1 LHEDADREKARI
13 NAVGQQWGEQ
23 TMRHWVLGVVSTIA
37 LALPLADAAKAQ
49 SVEEFYRGKT
59 VNLIVG
65 FSPGGG
71 YDTTARILAV
81 YLKKHIPGNPTV
93 VVQNMEGAGSLK
105 ATNYLYHVAPKDGT
119 AIGTFSRGMPMEPLI
134 GSSATQFDAAKFTW
148 LGSTTNEYS
157 VVLAWHT
164 SPVKVWND
172 LLKTEFTVGGEG
184 SGSDSDIYAMLLKN
198 LFGAKIK
205 LVTGYPGSA
214 ELMLAVERGEL
225 DGRASW
231 SWSSLKASKPDWIK
245 NKKVS
250 NLVQL
255 NITKNPELPDV
266 PMILD
271 LATTDKQRQILKV
284 VLSRQTMGRPFAAP
298 PGIPE
303 DRKQALRK
311 AFDDTMKDPEFLA
324 EAQKRKMDVNPV
336 SGVEVEKLVAELY
349 KTPQDVI
356 AEAKVAISA
365 GK

>member
-1 LHEDADREKARI
+1 
-13 NAVGQQWGEQ
+13 
-23 TMRHWVLGVVSTIA
+23 MRRWIIGILSGMA
-37 LALPLADAAKAQ
+37 LALPLANAAKAE

-59 VNLIVG
+59 INLIVG
-65 FSPGGG
+65 FSAGGG
-71 YDTTARILAV
+71 YDTTARIVAP
-81 YLKKHIPGNPTV
+81 YLKKHLPGNPSV
-93 VVQNMEGAGSLK
+93 VVQNMDGAGSLK
-105 ATNYLYHVAPKDGT
+105 ATNYLYSVAPKDGT
-119 AIGTFSRGMPMEPLI
+119 VIGTFSRGMPMEPLI
-134 GSSATQFDAAKFTW
+134 GSGAALFDSAKFTW
-148 LGSTTNEYS
+148 LGSTTSEYS

-164 SPVKVWND
+164 SPVKTWND

-214 ELMLAVERGEL
+214 ELMLAVERGEI

-231 SWSSLKASKPDWIK
+231 SWSSLKSAKADWIRD
-245 NKKVS
+245 KKV
-250 NLVQL
+250 NYLVQL
-255 NITKNPELPDV
+255 NIGRNPDLPEV
-266 PMILD
+266 PLILD
-271 LATTDKQRQILKV
+271 LATNEKQRQILKV

-324 EAQKRKMDVNPV
+324 EAKQRKMDVNPV
-336 SGVEVEKLVAELY
+336 SGAEVEKLVAELY
-349 KTPQDVI
+349 RTPPDVI
-356 AEAKVAISA
+356 AEAKAAISA

>member
-1 LHEDADREKARI
+1 
-13 NAVGQQWGEQ
+13 
-23 TMRHWVLGVVSTIA
+23 MRRWVLA
-37 LALPLADAAKAQ
+37 LLSAITFVLPLMGGAKAQ

-59 VNLIVG
+59 INLIVG

-71 YDTTARILAV
+71 YDTTARILAP
-81 YLKKHIPGNPTV
+81 YLKKHLPGNPNI

-105 ATNYLYHVAPKDGT
+105 ATNYLYNVAPKDGT
-119 AIGTFSRGMPMEPLI
+119 AIGTFSRGMPMEPLL
-134 GSSATQFDAAKFTW
+134 GTSGTQFDSAKFTW
-148 LGSTTNEYS
+148 IGSTTNEYS

-164 SPVKVWND
+164 SPVKTWND
-172 LLKTEFTVGGEG
+172 LLQKEFTVGGEG
-184 SGSDSDIYAMLLKN
+184 SGSDSDVYAMLLKN
-198 LFGAKIK
+198 LFGAKVK

-231 SWSSLKASKPDWIK
+231 SWSSLKASKPDWIRD
-245 NKKVS
+245 KKIS

-255 NITKNPELPDV
+255 NITKNPDLPDV

-271 LATTDKQRQILKV
+271 LATTEKQKQILKV

-336 SGVEVEKLVAELY
+336 SGIEVEKLVAELY
-349 KTPQDVI
+349 KTPPDVI
-356 AEAKVAISA
+356 AEAKVAIA
-365 GK
+365 TGK

>member
-1 LHEDADREKARI
+1 MRRW
-13 NAVGQQWGEQ
+13 VGI
-23 TMRHWVLGVVSTIA
+23 LGGMA
-37 LALPLADAAKAQ
+37 LSLLLANGVKAQ

-59 VNLIVG
+59 INLIVG
-65 FSPGGG
+65 FSAGGG
-71 YDTTARILAV
+71 YDTTARILAP
-81 YLKKHIPGNPTV
+81 YLKKHLPGNPNV

-105 ATNYLYHVAPKDGT
+105 ATNYLYAIAPKDGT
-119 AIGTFSRGMPMEPLI
+119 VIGTFSRGMPMEPLI
-134 GSSATQFDAAKFTW
+134 GSSATQFDSNKFTW
-148 LGSTTNEYS
+148 IGSTTSEYS
-157 VVLAWHT
+157 IVLASQS
-164 SPVKVWND
+164 SPVKTWND

-231 SWSSLKASKPDWIK
+231 SWSSLKASKPDWIRD
-245 NKKVS
+245 KKINS
-250 NLVQL
+250 LVQL
-255 NITKNPELPDV
+255 NLTKNPELPDV
-266 PMILD
+266 PMVLD
-271 LATTDKQRQILKV
+271 LATNDKQRQILKL

-324 EAQKRKMDVNPV
+324 EAVKRKMDVNPV
-336 SGVEVEKLVAELY
+336 NGAEVEKLVAELY
-349 KTPQDVI
+349 KTPPDVL
-356 AEAKVAISA
+356 AEAKAAIA
-365 GK
+365 TPK